1 MTIFRFENPHAH
13 VEGIFRAA
21 EVSARER
28 GRGRPSVANSHAY
41 EPHEERLILSKASLE
56 LQRLNI
62 RARLLPHE
70 ISSEGL
76 WMSLIDILVSQL
88 RDEPLCLSDCDGRWS
103 VSETTAMRRTAAL
116 IAAGL
121 VARNPGDGREG
132 PMKLVVTS
140 EGRAVLATILYADPE
155 G

>member
-1 MTIFRFENPHAH
+1 
-13 VEGIFRAA
+13 
-21 EVSARER
+21 
-28 GRGRPSVANSHAY
+28 
-41 EPHEERLILSKASLE
+41 
-56 LQRLNI
+56 
-62 RARLLPHE
+62 
-70 ISSEGL
+70 
-76 WMSLIDILVSQL
+76 MSLIDILVSQL